1 MSKGYFNWL
10 QKDVPVGE
18 VEKYPE
24 IDASGETTVKGI
36 YVIGDLT
43 GIPLLK
49 LAAKSGTQM
58 IRQFQEDSKFQ
69 DLRKIKKK
77 EILDFVIVG
86 AGPAGIAAGLEALK
100 HNYEFKILESAK
112 AFNTICN
119 FPKGKP
125 IYAEPEGIEQISDL
139 KINDGVKETLIEE
152 LHQQIKKKNLPIEEN
167 TNVDNIV
174 KQKNHF
180 EIFTKK
186 EKYKALRVILA
197 IGKTGNSRMLKIPG
211 EHLEKVF
218 NRLIDP
224 QDAKDHDVLV
234 VGGGDSALETA
245 AAVTEYAESVT
256 LSYRKAYF
264 SRPKQGNVE
273 KVNQLKEQGKL
284 KLLLETNVKEI
295 TTDKVTLVDKDKKK
309 IVLDNTMIFVLI
321 GKQLP
326 LDFLKKINV
335 KIEGALSAIEKWMF
349 FLLLMF
355 SGVIYFGKSSVRA
368 ILSQGG
374 EAASATVSWS
384 DVFSALVNP
393 EFWGKFLL
401 YPFKGGFFENADKWN
416 WTTSLCGIIGYM
428 CFIGFLI
435 SGIVV
440 LVYFLKS
447 IRNYSSTYWKTF
459 KYFYL
464 IIVALF
470 FAIVYFGSTYF
481 GLNLLGKSPSF
492 WYTFLYSLTILIFGL
507 RRIYVKPTRYIKR
520 QTWTLILIQVIPLFI
535 LPEII
540 LPLMKEW
547 NLLGGE
553 NGFLLTQVFP
563 PNKEGITDFGHAY
576 RLILAWPLNI
586 YGLVADNITLFWRV
600 YTVGF
605 SFLFIPILNYL
616 WGKGA
621 YCGWICS
628 CGALAETLG
637 DEYRHLAPHGPKA
650 KKWEN
655 AGQWVLLAI
664 FLITGLKL
672 LAVLGH
678 INIPIIHT
686 PRPMI
691 LDVSRMIYFI
701 VVDVIFA
708 GVLGVGV
715 YFFMSGRVWCRF
727 FCPLAAL
734 MHIYTRFSRYRIFA
748 DKKKCISCN
757 ICTKVCHMGIDV
769 MSYANKGIPMNDV
782 ECVRCSACVVNC
794 PMDVLYFGSQPKIDL
809 KNKYYKTHEL
819 PKCNKSKWHQGLT

>member
-24 IDASGETTVKGI
+24 IDANGETTVKGMF
-36 YVIGDLT
+36 VIGDLT

-49 LAAKSGTQM
+49 LAAENGTQM

-69 DLRKIKKK
+69 DLRKNREKG
-77 EILDFVIVG
+77 ILDFVIVG

-112 AFNTICN
+112 AFSTICN

-139 KINDGVKETLIEE
+139 KINEGVKETLMEE
-152 LHQQIKKKNLPIEEN
+152 LHQQIKDKNLSIEED

-174 KQKNHF
+174 KHKDHF

-186 EKYKALRVILA
+186 EKYNALRVILA
-197 IGKTGNSRMLKIPG
+197 IGKTGNSRMLKVPG
-211 EHLEKVF
+211 ENLEKVF

-224 QDAKDHDVLV
+224 QDAKDHNVLV

-245 AAVTEYAESVT
+245 VAVAEYAKSVT
-256 LSYRKAYF
+256 LSYRKPYF
-264 SRPKQGNVE
+264 ARPKEGNVE
-273 KVNQLKEQGKL
+273 KLNQLKDQGKI
-284 KLLLETNVKEI
+284 KLLLESNVKEI
-295 TTDKVTLVDKDKKK
+295 KPDKVTLLDKDKKE
-309 IVLDNTMIFVLI
+309 ITLDNSMIFVLI

-326 LDFLKKINV
+326 LDFFKKINV
-335 KIEGALSAIEKWMF
+335 KIEGTLSAIEKWMF

-355 SGVIYFGKSSVRA
+355 SGVIYFGKSSVQA

-374 EAASATVSWS
+374 EAASAPVSWG

-401 YPFKGGFFENADKWN
+401 YPFKGGFFENAGKWN
-416 WTTSLCGIIGYM
+416 WTSSLYGIIGYL

-435 SGIVV
+435 SGLVV

-447 IRNYSSTYWKTF
+447 IRNYTSTYWKTF
-459 KYFYL
+459 KYSYF
-464 IIVALF
+464 IIAALF
-470 FAIVYFGSTYF
+470 FAIIYFGSTYF
-481 GLNLLGKSPSF
+481 GLKLLGKSPGF
-492 WYTFLYSLTILIFGL
+492 YYTFLYSLTILIFGL

-520 QTWTLILIQVIPLFI
+520 QTWTLMLIQVFPLFL

-540 LPLMKEW
+540 LPLLKGW

-553 NGFLLTQVFP
+553 KGFLLTQVFP
-563 PNKEGITDFGHAY
+563 GGDFGHAY

-586 YGLVADNITLFWRV
+586 YGLVADSITTFWLV

-605 SFLFIPILNYL
+605 TFLLIPILNYL

-672 LAVLGH
+672 LAVLGG
-678 INIPIIHT
+678 INIPVIHT
-686 PRPMI
+686 PRPLV
-691 LDVSRMIYFI
+691 LDVSRMIYSI
-701 VVDVIFA
+701 IVDVIFA

-769 MSYANKGIPMNDV
+769 MSYANKGVPMNDV

-809 KNKYYKTHEL
+809 KNTYYKASEL
-819 PKCNKSKWHQGLT
+819 PKCNKSKWHQGLQ